1 MRPLGS
7 RRCRP
12 RLPCPARPSRRKEER
27 TSIPAYS
34 PNRNLVIV
42 RAGDAS
48 LHRGWGA
55 DHPACRFD
63 LVVSYFGDDPDAYRL
78 PCENRVDFKGG
89 KWDGIHSVLAERPDL
104 LDRYDYFWCPDDDIE
119 ADRQTIEAMFDLT
132 REHELSIAQPSLT
145 PDSYYS
151 HLSMLNCGSFRLRWT
166 DTIEIMA
173 PCIQVATLRA
183 ILPHFANSM
192 SGFGL
197 DSLWTRLAPDN
208 IRKAAIFDTLT
219 MRHTRPVGI
228 VLASAMERLGRSQQ
242 KELQDLQERYGLGA
256 LFPICYGAIDR
267 KGREWRSPGAIGM
280 RMALDYLMA
289 RSRMRQRRRLTK
301 SLRRLSR
308 RQWSSPAELS
318 QNVLDEA

>member
-1 MRPLGS
+1 M
-7 RRCRP
+7 
-12 RLPCPARPSRRKEER
+12 
-27 TSIPAYS
+27 
-34 PNRNLVIV
+34 
-42 RAGDAS
+42 
-48 LHRGWGA
+48 
-55 DHPACRFD
+55 
-63 LVVSYFGDDPDAYRL
+63 
-78 PCENRVDFKGG
+78 DFKGG

-301 SLRRLSR
+301 SLRRLIR

-318 QNVLDEA
+318 QIVLDEA